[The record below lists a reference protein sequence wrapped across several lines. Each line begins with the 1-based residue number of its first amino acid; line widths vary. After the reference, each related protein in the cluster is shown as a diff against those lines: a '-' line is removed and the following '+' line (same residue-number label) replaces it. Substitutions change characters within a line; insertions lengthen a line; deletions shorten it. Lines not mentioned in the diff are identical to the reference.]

1 MKINGGYVLVDNIDF
16 DVTTVQNTGDLFKR
30 LNDAI
35 KIKKIIFG
43 FFKGSVCNI
52 IATVNESK
60 IDFAVVDGVHVYSGA
75 RGADDTTVTITSKT
89 ITVTE

>member
-16 DVTTVQNTGDLFKR
+16 GVTTAQNVGDLFKR

-52 IATVNESK
+52 IATVNANK
-60 IDFAVVDGVHVYSGA
+60 IDFAVVYGANIYSGSLSE
-75 RGADDTTVTITSKT
+75 DDTTVTITSKT

>member
-16 DVTTVQNTGDLFKR
+16 GVITAQNVGDLFKR

-52 IATVNESK
+52 IATVNENK
-60 IDFAVVDGVHVYSGA
+60 INFAVVDGVNVYSGSL
-75 RGADDTTVTITSKT
+75 GADDKTVTITSKT

>member
-1 MKINGGYVLVDNIDF
+1 MKINGGYVVVDNIDF
-16 DVTTVQNTGDLFKR
+16 GVTTVQNVGDLYSR

-35 KIKKIIFG
+35 KIKKPIFG
-43 FFKGSVCNI
+43 IFKGSVCNI

-60 IDFAVVDGVHVYSGA
+60 IDIVVVDGVNVYSASLGA
-75 RGADDTTVTITSKT
+75 SDTTVTITSKT